1 MPVGE
6 NSVRLT
12 ITLSKE
18 DVEILDKFAEEFK
31 TRRSTAASILLGQTL
46 ELTKNMSMNLIEMER
61 NLNSQIANAAKK

>member
-6 NSVRLT
+6 NSVRIT

-18 DVEILDKFAEEFK
+18 DVEILDKFAAEFK

-46 ELTKNMSMNLIEMER
+46 ELTKNLSMNLLEMDRKLTGQIE
-61 NLNSQIANAAKK
+61 NAQKK

>member
-18 DVEILDKFAEEFK
+18 DIEILDKFATEFK

-46 ELTKNMSMNLIEMER
+46 ELTKNVSMNLLDMER
-61 NLNSQIANAAKK
+61 NLSEQIKNVTKK

>member
-6 NSVRLT
+6 NSVRIT

-18 DVEILDKFAEEFK
+18 DVEILDKFATEFK

-46 ELTKNMSMNLIEMER
+46 ELTKNLSMNLLEMDRKLTEQIE
-61 NLNSQIANAAKK
+61 NAQKK